1 MLWDLSQK
9 GSLLHKIKS
18 AGGVERVQH
27 AIAAE
32 DATGLTKEYRA
43 KLLNKLLE

>member
-32 DATGLTKEYRA
+32 DATELTKEYGKKFLA
-43 KLLNKLLE
+43 NLKP